1 MRRVMILLAT
11 SAVLAARPS
20 AAQPWID
27 AVLPERQF
35 DFGTV
40 ARGSKI
46 HHAFKLINRTSQ
58 DIHIATWETK
68 CGCTEVRVGAREI
81 PPATQTT
88 IEAVIDTSRF
98 QGFKS
103 SGLTLVI
110 DRPEYARVDLNLT
123 CFIRGDIMF
132 NPGQVDFGIVQRTAQ
147 PTVSLTMSYTGGQ
160 PNWGVTRMVTQSTHV
175 TAKVQEQAR
184 SADGQV
190 TYRLT
195 TTLKP
200 TVPSGYFKD
209 EITLFTNDPSTPT
222 IPVSVTA
229 NVQSAVSVSPS
240 IINLG
245 HVRPGEVIKKTM
257 LVRSNQAQPFKLTA
271 LKANRDELTANLDSD
286 SARPLHLVNII
297 FTAPKQP
304 GPYNAVFKIVTDLRD
319 EPPAKLTV
327 FATVTP

>member
-20 AAQPWID
+20 AAQPWVD

-46 HHAFKLINRTSQ
+46 HHAFKLINRTNQ
-58 DIHIATWETK
+58 DLHIATWETK
-68 CGCTEVRVGAREI
+68 CGCTEVRVGARDV
-81 PPATQTT
+81 PPGTQTT
-88 IEAVIDTSRF
+88 IEAVIDTTRF

-103 SGLTLVI
+103 SGLTLVL

-132 NPGQVDFGIVQRTAQ
+132 NPGQVDFGIAQRAAQ
-147 PTVSLTMSYTGGQ
+147 PTVSLTMSYSGGQ
-160 PNWGVTRMVTQSTHV
+160 SNWGVTKMVTQSAYI
-175 TAKVQEQAR
+175 TAKLQEQGR

-190 TYRLT
+190 TYLLT
-195 TTLKP
+195 ATLKP
-200 TVPSGYFKD
+200 TVSSGYFKD
-209 EITLFTNDPSTPT
+209 EITLFTNDPSSPT

-245 HVRPGEVIKKTM
+245 HVRVGEVVRKTV
-257 LVRSNQAQPFKLTA
+257 LVRSTQAQPFKLTA
-271 LKANRDELTANLDSD
+271 LKASGDELTANPDSD
-286 SARPLHLVNII
+286 SARPLHMVNVI

-304 GPYNAVFKIVTDLRD
+304 GPYNAVFTIVTDLKD
-319 EPPAKLTV
+319 EPPAKLTI